1 MKKRLVSSVALLFLI
16 VGISF
21 SQDSVFVRNSSP
33 VHYRFIV
40 NNVPDEFNYPLI
52 GIINNVNGNHTSVQM
67 VTKTIQKVKWAAD
80 NQL

>member
-1 MKKRLVSSVALLFLI
+1 MQTIALLFLI

-21 SQDSVFVRNSSP
+21 SQDSVFVRNSSL
-33 VHYRFIV
+33 VHYRLIV

-67 VTKTIQKVKWAAD
+67 VTKTIQELKWAAD